1 MKKVLNYAKANPIVI
16 MLVAVSIVVGLTTD
30 NFFSWSNL
38 GNLMSNTTIRFIIAL
53 GVSGCLITKGTDL
66 SAGRQVGLAGCIAG
80 ILIQRGDYTG
90 RLFPNIPEMNIFVVL
105 VIVVIIGIIIGG
117 INGLI
122 IAILK
127 VPPFIATLGMQTIVY
142 GLALTLTNAQP
153 IGGFQKIYTQLVT
166 GRIGSTDGFYLPY
179 LFFVALFFGLLFW
192 FIYNKTRHGKYMY
205 AIGGNEVAAEVS
217 GVNTKKTTISI
228 YVIAGVMYAIAGWL
242 LAAKSGGASSG
253 LALIVT
259 NAQPIGGFQ
268 KIYTQLVTGRIGST
282 DGFYLPYLFFV
293 ALGFGLLFW
302 FIYNKTIHGKYM
314 YAIGGN
320 EVAAE
325 VSGVNTKRTT
335 ISIYLIAG
343 VMYAIAGWLLAAKAG
358 GASSGLAQG
367 YELEAIAGCT
377 IGGVSTTGGI
387 GTVPGIVIGVL
398 VFELLK
404 IVLQFLGVNPYY
416 NYIVQ
421 GLVIVVAVAL
431 DIRKNTRKK

>member
-105 VIVVIIGIIIGG
+105 LIVILIGALIGT
-117 INGLI
+117 INGVV

-142 GLALTLTNAQP
+142 
-153 IGGFQKIYTQLVT
+153 
-166 GRIGSTDGFYLPY
+166 
-179 LFFVALFFGLLFW
+179 
-192 FIYNKTRHGKYMY
+192 
-205 AIGGNEVAAEVS
+205 
-217 GVNTKKTTISI
+217 
-228 YVIAGVMYAIAGWL
+228 
-242 LAAKSGGASSG
+242 G

-421 GLVIVVAVAL
+421 GLIIVVAVAL